1 MKLLHHFAHSLSIHL
16 RRVKCWEEI
25 LTMIITILIG
35 LLRMTAVRVYYK
47 CCMGSVQPPQQYL
60 PSIQFFCI
68 IFQVCQ
74 AARINYGEL
83 IKFLKR
89 ECKCN
94 SKLCPNWECTCMAD
108 DENGKLGD
116 CSCPSCDC
124 LSYTS
129 CQVHIFQQLLSS
141 FIDVCHPSSLWLFLS
156 NIDGAGVSDTSCF
169 WF

>member
-1 MKLLHHFAHSLSIHL
+1 
-16 RRVKCWEEI
+16 
-25 LTMIITILIG
+25 
-35 LLRMTAVRVYYK
+35 
-47 CCMGSVQPPQQYL
+47 
-60 PSIQFFCI
+60 
-68 IFQVCQ
+68 
-74 AARINYGEL
+74 
-83 IKFLKR
+83 
-89 ECKCN
+89 
-94 SKLCPNWECTCMAD
+94 MAD

-156 NIDGAGVSDTSCF
+156 NIDGAGVSDTFCF